1 MYGLELPRGKAITF
15 SSMCITNDTFPDCIA
30 TNDTFSV
37 EPLKLDIYAVFD
49 GHGGKQAATFAS
61 RNLTEKLLG
70 LAKESAASSNKAK
83 RDPRDLQEL
92 SFPAELDSSVWSHWE
107 SQDQLTEVL
116 PGCLTDAFCKLQ
128 EDFFQQ
134 SKVRQSY
141 VSGLYLGGVGKT
153 RKEKF

>member
-1 MYGLELPRGKAITF
+1 MYGLKLPHGKAITF
-15 SSMCITNDTFPDCIA
+15 SSMYITDDTFPDWTA

-37 EPLKLDIYAVFD
+37 EPVKLDIYAVFD

-70 LAKESAASSNKAK
+70 IAKESAASSIKAK
-83 RDPRDLQEL
+83 RESGDLQEL
-92 SFPAELDSSVWSHWE
+92 SFPAELDSNIWSHWE

-128 EDFFQQ
+128 ADFFQQ

-141 VSGLYLGGVGKT
+141 VSGLYLGGL
-153 RKEKF
+153 RKA